1 MPESV
6 QMDVNLSVWLREEMV
21 NHRILN
27 QLSKSLP
34 RVLVRDRAPKTVS
47 SYVRAYQAWKKWAVK
62 CSATALP
69 ADPGVFALYLVHLIE
84 QGSSV
89 SLLNTAIY
97 GASCVHKKSGYH
109 ELNEHPLVR
118 QVAEAGRRILAKLP
132 SRKKTLD
139 VSVVKKIISR
149 LEHGNL
155 ADIQVA
161 SLLAL
166 GFFGFL
172 RWDDLSRLTVDNLQF
187 TDSHLAIFLVQRK
200 NDQFRDGCCVFVA
213 RCSTPPCP
221 VAVDEKFLKVGR
233 HEKKSRL
240 FRRIL
245 HTGNRMDLRK
255 EPVSYSRAN
264 ELI

>member
-1 MPESV
+1 M
-6 QMDVNLSVWLREEMV
+6 
-21 NHRILN
+21 
-27 QLSKSLP
+27 P

-255 EPVSYSRAN
+255 EPLSYSRAN